1 MSRAPR
7 DPDCIFCK
15 IVHGE
20 VPSARVLETDRA
32 VVFLDVNP
40 VNKGHVLIVP
50 REHHAR
56 VLDLPDDLAAHVGS
70 LVPRIARAV
79 HAATGSDGSNV
90 VINSGRVAGQ
100 TVDHCHW
107 HVIPR
112 FLNDPVDWP
121 WPHTAYVGDEIGRTA
136 AQIAR
141 ALDERPQAEAEDD

>member
-1 MSRAPR
+1 MSREPR

-40 VNKGHVLIVP
+40 VNKGHLLIVP
-50 REHHAR
+50 RAHHRQIAET
-56 VLDLPDDLAAHVGS
+56 PDEIAAHVGS
-70 LVPRIARAV
+70 LVPRLARAV

-121 WPHTAYVGDEIGRTA
+121 WPHAAYVGEEIGQMADR
-136 AQIAR
+136 IAR
-141 ALDERPQAEAEDD
+141 ELDESPQPEGD